1 MKLFKNTGLILG
13 SPLLLMI
20 ATTPNQSEY
29 IDHLQTEMS
38 KKAEE
43 NKCNTN
49 GIRYWI
55 TFS

>member
-1 MKLFKNTGLILG
+1 
-13 SPLLLMI
+13 MI
-20 ATTPNQSEY
+20 ATTPHQSEY
-29 IDHLQTEMS
+29 IVLQTEMS

-55 TFS
+55 KY